1 MSFSSQVSAF
11 KKKALENA
19 TRIGRQSAFDLYSAI
34 TISTPVDTGLLR
46 NNWFITLDIP
56 TSVISGNDD
65 EGAYA
70 GIAEEMRQKLEAFKF
85 GTTIF
90 ITNNL
95 PYATRIEFDG
105 WSWRKPEG
113 MVRINTIRWASIVS
127 NNVRKFAK

>member
-19 TRIGRQSAFDLYSAI
+19 TKIGRQSAFDLYAAI

-46 NNWFITLDIP
+46 NNWFVTIDIP
-56 TSVISGNDD
+56 TYARSSNAD
-65 EGAYA
+65 EGAYS
-70 GIAEEMRQKLEAFKF
+70 GLVEEMRQKIDAFKF
-85 GTTIF
+85 GQTVF

-127 NNVRKFAK
+127 ANVRKFT